1 MEGRDTLRSN
11 IDIVSEVAASHSLD
25 RLSNSTMTTIVPNSQ
40 ENIPVGEQARQ
51 ELPQD
56 RNVNPSGFTPLM
68 EKSAKKPSGVNPSD
82 TMAQSLISKAN
93 GIKKN
98 SKQFSSSGFNMILFV
113 DNATLLGDYGRE

>member
-40 ENIPVGEQARQ
+40 ENMPVGEQARQ

-56 RNVNPSGFTPLM
+56 RNVNPPLM
-68 EKSAKKPSGVNPSD
+68 EKSAKNPSGVNPSD